1 MSNIVLG
8 GMTYTGNGI
17 TNGVNLWQNRS
28 AGTVAGFT
36 DLTTQINYTKTKVNV
51 LSKLRV
57 PILLGEDT
65 ACACEGTVL
74 RTDYFDFNFRFD
86 VSADQTDRDAM
97 WQAAKDWV
105 NSSQFAALVK
115 DLNLNT

>member
-1 MSNIVLG
+1 MSNIVLDG
-8 GMTYTGNGI
+8 RTYYGNGI
-17 TNGVNLWQNRS
+17 TNGVNLWQNRA
-28 AGTVAGFT
+28 AGTVSGFT
-36 DLTTQINYTKTKVNV
+36 DLTAQVNYTKTKVNV
-51 LSKLRV
+51 LSKLRL
-57 PILLGEDT
+57 PILMEGDS

-86 VSADQTDRDAM
+86 VTANQTDRDAM

-115 DLNLNT
+115 DLNPNT